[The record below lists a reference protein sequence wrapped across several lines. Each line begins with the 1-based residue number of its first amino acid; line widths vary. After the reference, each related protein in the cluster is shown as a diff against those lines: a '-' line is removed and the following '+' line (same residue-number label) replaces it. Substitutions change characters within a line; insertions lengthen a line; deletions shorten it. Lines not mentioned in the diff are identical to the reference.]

1 MAGEGDLESKWNAD
15 DCIGNILVIGAVIGA
30 LFLYGIY
37 QQRNGKAVTQ
47 RPAGAKKI
55 N

>member
-1 MAGEGDLESKWNAD
+1 MEDNELTND
-15 DCIGNILVIGAVIGA
+15 IGNILVIGAVIGA

-37 QQRNGKAVTQ
+37 QQRNGKPITSA
-47 RPAGAKKI
+47 PAKKT